1 MINFYVLSLFPELF
15 ETFFNTSIVKKG
27 FEKQAFSYVIKNFRE
42 NAVNNYGQVDD
53 APYGGG
59 AGMLL
64 RPEPI
69 FDAYK
74 SLNIPEKGKK
84 VLFFSPKGKKISH
97 KYILDLTKRENI
109 VLICGHYEGVDQR
122 VLDTLVDDE
131 VSLGDF
137 VLSGGEI
144 PAMALMDAVIRQ
156 LDGVIK
162 KGSLQ
167 EESFTG
173 SLLEYRQ
180 YTRPAVYQ
188 GMSVPEVLTS
198 GNHKEIEKFKLMD
211 SIRETLKCRPDL
223 FDNPECYRSIS
234 ERYQGKESIESLINK
249 IKRELNDVSD
259 NKNGTNTY

>member
-27 FEKQAFSYVIKNFRE
+27 FDRNAFNYTLKNFRE
-42 NAVNNYGQVDD
+42 FAVNNYGQVDD

-74 SLNIPEKGKK
+74 SLNIPESGKK
-84 VLFFSPKGKKISH
+84 VLFFSPKGKKIDH
-97 KYILDLTKRENI
+97 KYILDLTKLENI

-122 VLDTLVDDE
+122 VLDALVDEE

-156 LDGVIK
+156 LDGVIRK
-162 KGSLQ
+162 DSLK
-167 EESFTG
+167 EESF
-173 SLLEYRQ
+173 SENLLEYRQ

-188 GMSVPEVLTS
+188 GMAVPEVLTS
-198 GNHKEIEKFKLMD
+198 GNHKEIEKFKLSD
-211 SIRETLKCRPDL
+211 SIRETLKKRPDL
-223 FDNPECYRSIS
+223 FDNPECYQIIS
-234 ERYQGKESIESLINK
+234 EKYQSKESIESLINK
-249 IKRELNDVSD
+249 IKRELNNVSD
-259 NKNGTNTY
+259 NKNGTSTY

>member
-27 FEKQAFSYVIKNFRE
+27 FERNAFNYTLKNFRE
-42 NAVNNYGQVDD
+42 FAVNNYGQVDD

-74 SLNIPEKGKK
+74 SLNIPESGKK
-84 VLFFSPKGKKISH
+84 VLFFSPKGKKIDH
-97 KYILDLTKRENI
+97 KYILDLTKLENI

-122 VLDTLVDDE
+122 VLDALVDEE

-156 LDGVIK
+156 LDGVIRK
-162 KGSLQ
+162 DSLK
-167 EESFTG
+167 EESF
-173 SLLEYRQ
+173 SENLLEYRQ
-180 YTRPAVYQ
+180 YTRPAVYH
-188 GMSVPEVLTS
+188 GMAVPEVLTS
-198 GNHKEIEKFKLMD
+198 GNHKEIEKFKLSD
-211 SIRETLKCRPDL
+211 SIRETLKKRPDL
-223 FDNPECYRSIS
+223 FDNPECYQIIS
-234 ERYQGKESIESLINK
+234 EKYQSKESIESLINK
-249 IKRELNDVSD
+249 IKRELNNVSD
-259 NKNGTNTY
+259 NKNGTSTY

>member
-1 MINFYVLSLFPELF
+1 MINFYILSLFPELF

-27 FEKQAFSYVIKNFRE
+27 FEKQAFSYTLKNFRE
-42 NAVNNYGQVDD
+42 HAVNNYGQVDD

-74 SLNIPEKGKK
+74 ALNIPENGKK
-84 VLFFSPKGKKISH
+84 VLFFSPKGKKIDH
-97 KYILDLTKRENI
+97 KYILDLTKYENI

-122 VLDTLVDDE
+122 VLDFLVDEE

-144 PAMALMDAVIRQ
+144 PAMALMDAIIRQ

-162 KGSLQ
+162 KDSLQ
-167 EESFTG
+167 EESFTE

-180 YTRPAVYQ
+180 YTRPAVYR
-188 GMSVPEVLTS
+188 GMMVPEVLTS

-223 FDNPECYRSIS
+223 FDNPECYRKIS

>member
-27 FEKQAFSYVIKNFRE
+27 FERSAFNYTLKNFRE
-42 NAVNNYGQVDD
+42 FAVNNYGQVDD

-69 FDAYK
+69 FDAYD

-84 VLFFSPKGKKISH
+84 VLFFSPKGKKIDH
-97 KYILDLTKRENI
+97 KYILDLTKLENI

-122 VLDTLVDDE
+122 VLDALVDE
-131 VSLGDF
+131 EISLGDF

-156 LDGVIK
+156 LDGVIRK
-162 KGSLQ
+162 DSLK
-167 EESFTG
+167 EESF
-173 SLLEYRQ
+173 SENLLEYRQ
-180 YTRPAVYQ
+180 YTRPAVYR
-188 GMSVPEVLTS
+188 GMAVPEVLTS
-198 GNHKEIEKFKLMD
+198 GNHKEIEKFKLSD
-211 SIRETLKCRPDL
+211 SIRETLKKRPDL
-223 FDNPECYRSIS
+223 FDNSECYQKVS
-234 ERYQGKESIESLINK
+234 EKCQSKESIESLINK
-249 IKRELNDVSD
+249 IKRELNNVSD
-259 NKNGTNTY
+259 NKNGASTY